1 MASTHTPTQSRSIR
15 RIRRIVHAALAG
27 WLGIAAHVAFAA
39 PASAA
44 APADIFPPWQHGRN
58 NDAPHRGL
66 EFTVP
71 QVDVL
76 ADFHGD
82 LTAPKLV
89 LFVGGN
95 YFFAMAPL
103 VAKFEED
110 HPEYRG
116 RIYWETIPPGL
127 LVTQIK
133 AGGTI
138 TVGNMTW
145 TVKPDAYFAGLAK
158 VNALI
163 ADGTLTGPA
172 VPYVT
177 NQLTIMVR
185 AGNPERVASLN
196 DLAKPGL
203 RLAMPNPEFEGV
215 VRQIKASL
223 VKAGGEPLARTVY
236 EDKVRAGTTELT
248 HIHHRETALF
258 LMQGRADAGVLWKSE
273 AMFQEQAGHPL
284 SHVDIPADQNTTAIY
299 AGALVDGA
307 PHPEA
312 ARQWLAF
319 IRSPEAFRIF
329 ERYGFGRYEVASG
342 VAQGST
348 TNTSTSENTG
358 TSAQA
363 TPRERADA
371 S

>member
-1 MASTHTPTQSRSIR
+1 MSTAMTSIR
-15 RIRRIVHAALAG
+15 MEPPRQSSTARRRPRTPRAVLAAWLCCASALA
-27 WLGIAAHVAFAA
+27 L
-39 PASAA
+39 A
-44 APADIFPPWQHGRN
+44 APADTDARLFPPWQDGRN
-58 NDAPHRGL
+58 NDAIHRGL

-89 LFVGGN
+89 LYVGGN

-103 VAKFEED
+103 VAKFEAD

-127 LVTQIK
+127 LVKQIH

-145 TVKPDAYFAGLAK
+145 TVKPDAYFAGLGK
-158 VNALI
+158 INDLI
-163 ADGTLTGPA
+163 ADGTLAGPA

-185 AGNPERVASLN
+185 AGNPKRIASLG
-196 DLAKPGL
+196 DLARPDVT
-203 RLAMPNPEFEGV
+203 LAMPNPAFEGV
-215 VRQIKASL
+215 ARQIRASL
-223 VKAGGEPLARTVY
+223 VKAGGDALARAVY
-236 EDKVRAGTTELT
+236 DDKVRAGTAELT

-258 LMQGRADAGVLWKSE
+258 LMQGRADAGVLWQSE
-273 AMFQEQAGHPL
+273 AAFQEQVGHPL
-284 SHVDIPADQNTTAIY
+284 MHVDIPAEQNTTAIY
-299 AGALVDGA
+299 AGAMVKDA

-312 ARQWLAF
+312 ARAWLAF
-319 IRSPEAFRIF
+319 IRSPEAFGIF
-329 ERYGFGRYEVASG
+329 RRYGFGRYDANQPTPHLAPAQDVPAAS
-342 VAQGST
+342 
-348 TNTSTSENTG
+348 
-358 TSAQA
+358 
-363 TPRERADA
+363 
-371 S
+371 

>member
-1 MASTHTPTQSRSIR
+1 MTHTMTSILTHSPSRRLR
-15 RIRRIVHAALAG
+15 RTLRAALAG
-27 WLGIAAHVAFAA
+27 WLCC
-39 PASAA
+39 ASALSLA
-44 APADIFPPWQHGRN
+44 APADTATNIFPPWQNGRN
-58 NDAPHRGL
+58 NDATHRGL

-127 LVTQIK
+127 LVKQIQ

-145 TVKPDAYFAGLAK
+145 TVKPDAYFAGLGK
-158 VNALI
+158 INGLI
-163 ADGTLTGPA
+163 ADGTLAGPA

-185 AGNPERVASLN
+185 AGNPKRIASLN
-196 DLAKPGL
+196 DLARPDVK
-203 RLAMPNPEFEGV
+203 LAMPNPAFEGV
-215 VRQIKASL
+215 ARQIRASL
-223 VKAGGEPLARTVY
+223 VKAGGDALARTVY
-236 EDKVRAGTTELT
+236 DDKVRAGTTELT

-258 LMQGRADAGVLWKSE
+258 LMQERADAGVLWQSE
-273 AMFQEQAGHPL
+273 AAFQEQVGHPL
-284 SHVDIPADQNTTAIY
+284 MHIDIPAAQNTTAIY
-299 AGALVDGA
+299 AGAMVKDA

-312 ARQWLAF
+312 ARAWLAF
-319 IRSPEAFRIF
+319 IRSPDAFRIF
-329 ERYGFGRYEVASG
+329 QRYGFGRYDE
-342 VAQGST
+342 T
-348 TNTSTSENTG
+348 TPTQNLAPEQDRPG
-358 TSAQA
+358 AG
-363 TPRERADA
+363 
-371 S
+371 